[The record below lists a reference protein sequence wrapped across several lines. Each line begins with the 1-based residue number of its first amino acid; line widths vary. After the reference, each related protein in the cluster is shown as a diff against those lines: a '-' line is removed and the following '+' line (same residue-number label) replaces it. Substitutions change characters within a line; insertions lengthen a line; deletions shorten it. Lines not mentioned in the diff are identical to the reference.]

1 MRTLKV
7 KFIAP
12 YPGLKELIYCFKNQ
26 YKQINFD
33 VSIGDLNEG
42 VQIAVQA
49 EHEGYDLIVSR
60 GGTMQ
65 MIQEA
70 ISIPVLN
77 IDVSGYDIL
86 RAIRLAENYLGNW
99 ALVGF
104 PNITSGAKTICNM
117 LRNDACIC
125 TINSSDECQRE
136 IERLHTEG
144 FSVIVGDTIT
154 NSITLKAGLNSIL
167 ITSGKESI
175 AKVFETIMVFY
186 RYFFTYQ
193 NKIALYQLILEN
205 SPSQVIVF
213 DSDSQLVLNSS
224 ENAKELATDLVKYI
238 PGSTTDTSIQLALP
252 TNNGNL
258 WKIESRHLYDKSSLI
273 QKYIAF
279 FCIKLKMEKLNKD
292 SKKET
297 AIRIF
302 NPSEN
307 PPVSLAAFSSNNN
320 LMQKNLQ
327 IAKKNSCH
335 NIPLLFIGEQGT
347 GKDSLAYAVH
357 SNSNIKQNSIIVLN
371 CAIVTDKQFNN
382 LFNDS
387 TKSLAILVNESNF
400 TLYFK
405 NINFLKLKIQDKL
418 LKLLNETNYF
428 KGIRIMASS
437 SVDLEKLVKRGKFNA
452 NLYHALSFV
461 ILYLPPLR
469 ERKEDI
475 ANLCS
480 LCIAESNVKYGKNI
494 VGIEPDALKLLVSYQ
509 WPGNIPQLNK
519 ILEYIIL
526 SSEGEFIILQ
536 DVENVLSKSPS
547 STVLPSKLEIDLN
560 SSLDNIET
568 NIIKYVFQEE
578 NQNLSKTANRLGI
591 SRSTLWRKL
600 KKLS

>member
-12 YPGLKELIYCFKNQ
+12 YPGLKELINCFKNQ

-33 VSIGDLNEG
+33 VSIGDLKEG

-49 EHEGYDLIVSR
+49 EHDGYDLIVSR

-70 ISIPVLN
+70 VSIPILN
-77 IDVSGYDIL
+77 IDVSRYDIL
-86 RAIRLAENYLGNW
+86 RAIRLAENYSGNW

-167 ITSGKESI
+167 ITSGEESI
-175 AKVFETIMVFY
+175 AKVFDTIMVFY
-186 RYFFTYQ
+186 RYFSTYQ
-193 NKIALYQLILEN
+193 NKIAFYQLILGN
-205 SPSQVIVF
+205 SPSHVIVF
-213 DSDSQLVLNSS
+213 DSDSQLVLSS
-224 ENAKELATDLVKYI
+224 GENTKELATDLVKYI
-238 PGSTTDTSIQLALP
+238 PGATTNTSIQVVLP

-258 WKIESRHLYDKSSLI
+258 WKIESRQLYDKSSLI
-273 QKYIAF
+273 QQHIAF
-279 FCIKLKMEKLNKD
+279 FCTKLKMKNLKKD
-292 SKKET
+292 SKKEA

-302 NPSEN
+302 NSSEN
-307 PPVSLAAFSSNNN
+307 PPVSLAAFSSNNK
-320 LMQKNLQ
+320 LMQENLQ
-327 IAKKNSCH
+327 IAKKNSRH

-357 SNSNIKQNSIIVLN
+357 NNSNIKQNSMIALN
-371 CAIVTDKQFNN
+371 CAIITDEQFNN

-387 TKSLAILVNESNF
+387 IKSLATLVNESHF

-405 NINFLKLKIQDKL
+405 NIDFLKPTIQDKL
-418 LKLLNETNYF
+418 LKLLNETDYF
-428 KGIRIMASS
+428 KGIKIMASS

-452 NLYHALSFV
+452 NLYYALPFV
-461 ILYLPPLR
+461 ILHLPPLR

-480 LCIAESNVKYGKNI
+480 LFIAKSNVKYGKNI
-494 VGIEPDALKLLVSYQ
+494 VGIEPDALELLVSYQ
-509 WPGNIPQLNK
+509 WPRNIPQFNK

-526 SSEGEFIILQ
+526 SSEGEFITLQ
-536 DVENVLSKSPS
+536 DVENVLGKSTS
-547 STVLPSKLEIDLN
+547 SSVLPSNLKIDLN
-560 SSLDNIET
+560 SSLDDIET
-568 NIIKYVFQEE
+568 NIIKYIFQEE